1 MSSFN
6 LNTDEL
12 NMNLEAFKV
21 KALAAMEMYGP
32 TCAAALQ
39 AKAKR
44 DRPWTD
50 RTTRARG
57 GLTGSCALEDNRTVN
72 IVLAHT
78 VDYGLWLELAHEKNY
93 AVVEPTVRLEQQA
106 IINGLEGLLNKIH
119 L

>member
-1 MSSFN
+1 MSFTFN
-6 LNTDEL
+6 DDEVQLNF
-12 NMNLEAFKV
+12 EALKI
-21 KALAAMEMYGP
+21 KSMAAIKMYGE
-32 TCAAALQ
+32 TCASSLQ
-39 AKAKR
+39 AQAKR
-44 DRPWTD
+44 NRPWTD

-57 GLTGSCALEDNRTVN
+57 GLTGSSELESNGTLN

-93 AVVEPTVRLEQQA
+93 AIVEPTVRLEQQA